1 MVNINK
7 EKRKFYLLF
16 LLYLFIVFV
25 CIMIINSPFAII
37 DKMLSSDENKFDY
50 DSALKD
56 SRKFL
61 NENIDDLNKLA
72 LEYIETHDLESKRYK
87 KVKSIYYSDYE
98 VEKVSFKIDS
108 KGSALGGQYYGLIYV
123 PNGEYLGEDKL
134 YIKND
139 KGRIFIRKR
148 LEKNWFFYYDDYNG
162 RVDLNKV
169 KS

>member
-1 MVNINK
+1 MTNINK

-16 LLYLFIVFV
+16 MLYLFIVIV
-25 CIMIINSPFAII
+25 CIMIINSPFIII
-37 DKMLSSDENKFDY
+37 DKMVSYDKNKFDY
-50 DSALKD
+50 DIALKN
-56 SRKFL
+56 SMKFL

-139 KGRIFIRKR
+139 KERIFIRKK
-148 LEKNWFFYYDDYNG
+148 LKKNWFFYYDDYNG